1 MDRLHELLTG
11 EHMPK
16 DYYLYEQLLE
26 HKMILEEFVPEEII
40 EYKKLLDGEL

>member
-16 DYYLYEQLLE
+16 DFYLYMNLLDNN
-26 HKMILEEFVPEEII
+26 MILEKYVPKEIL
-40 EYKKLLDGEL
+40 EYKKLINW